1 MAGCKN
7 CLPKIT
13 SSCLWSLNKGEKT
26 QPDKCKWANWQLL
39 MGLDQK
45 DSAGQSSADDSTS
58 IQTYEALIKF
68 YTLPPCEKRHH
79 FFFIK
84 WENKSLDVQD

>member
-1 MAGCKN
+1 
-7 CLPKIT
+7 
-13 SSCLWSLNKGEKT
+13 
-26 QPDKCKWANWQLL
+26 